1 MESLKKLLEASS
13 EATKRTL
20 ARLNPLQKMIE
31 DREERQAAAEVARAK
46 AQKTYDERKLVNLKA
61 SLSQARLALAKLP
74 ARESQ
79 LKSKVSE
86 LEKAITQT
94 NKRLEDYNAATN

>member
-1 MESLKKLLEASS
+1 MESLKKLLEASH

-31 DREERQAAAEVARAK
+31 DREERQAAIEAARAQ
-46 AQKTYDERKLVNLKA
+46 AQKSYDERKLVNLRA
-61 SLSQARLALAKLP
+61 SLAQARIALSKLP

-86 LEKAITQT
+86 LEKAISDT
-94 NKRLEDYNAATN
+94 NKRLEDYDVTAN

>member
-1 MESLKKLLEASS
+1 MESLKKLLEASH

-20 ARLNPLQKMIE
+20 ARLNPLQKLIE
-31 DREERQAAAEVARAK
+31 DREERQAANEVARIK
-46 AQKTYDERKLVNLKA
+46 AQKSYDERKLVNLKA
-61 SLSQARLALAKLP
+61 SLAQARLALSKLP

-86 LEKAITQT
+86 LERAITQT
-94 NKRLEDYNAATN
+94 NKRLEDYHGSAN